1 MRLNFCKKMKNI
13 FENQSIKK
21 TTAENKEEDKD
32 NFSEKNKKEKFIDLM
47 NDIDNLWS
55 GTMIKIGKISATLG
69 TFEIIPMLEGR
80 LNFVKFL
87 AGGSAWADRVFIGAL
102 DTFLKDYNF
111 AIDRAI
117 VEMNKKGLSTDEKV
131 GKMLED
137 MVEAKEEISNK
148 ISEIKKLML

>member
-1 MRLNFCKKMKNI
+1 
-13 FENQSIKK
+13 
-21 TTAENKEEDKD
+21 
-32 NFSEKNKKEKFIDLM
+32 M
-47 NDIDNLWS
+47 NDLDNLWS
-55 GTMIKIGKISATLG
+55 GAMIKIGKISATLG

-117 VEMNKKGLSTDEKV
+117 VEMNKKGLSGDEKV

-137 MVEAKEEISNK
+137 MVEDKKAISNK
-148 ISEIKKLML
+148 IREIKKLML

>member
-1 MRLNFCKKMKNI
+1 MKNI